1 MQEVVITDADSRSKY
16 VPLGEGQIDT
26 LLSLAYQV
34 IKLHRE
40 TPGALVE
47 DYLSLAIYALDE
59 QATACGIIE

>member
-26 LLSLAYQV
+26 LLSLA
-34 IKLHRE
+34 
-40 TPGALVE
+40 
-47 DYLSLAIYALDE
+47 IYALDE